1 MKFHLAN
8 GRFSSGRHMPNRL
21 KLSAILTIGAAVRW
35 PGKEK
40 PAVGTANSQPRKDS
54 CISTRWS
61 VRMGPHMKRL
71 IHMGLD
77 LNVSQAVLPDWLIF
91 RESNGMTIRG

>member
-1 MKFHLAN
+1 
-8 GRFSSGRHMPNRL
+8 
-21 KLSAILTIGAAVRW
+21 
-35 PGKEK
+35 
-40 PAVGTANSQPRKDS
+40 
-54 CISTRWS
+54 
-61 VRMGPHMKRL
+61 MKRL